1 MVFLC
6 TCGTF
11 PLHYVIS
18 SEDNNKKREGRAA
31 KIYKIE
37 IREKAKEKSLYRYAL
52 VSKSQADPKGFF
64 IVLEMINQL
73 VRGQPSDL

>member
-1 MVFLC
+1 M
-6 TCGTF
+6 
-11 PLHYVIS
+11 IS

-31 KIYKIE
+31 KICKIE
-37 IREKAKEKSLYRYAL
+37 IHEKAKEKACIGMPWF
-52 VSKSQADPKGFF
+52 QADPKGFF